1 MAKKRHS
8 RGEKEHT
15 APTGAAAAAMALLAR
30 PSACSLRAPAP
41 RASMCVWRHGCAR
54 RRRDGR
60 WLGAS
65 FPASPLMRAGSGLRR
80 AASFPFSTGEG
91 KPPRRAWQKSLS
103 PLERVRRMLPPE
115 KAAEV
120 GRCAAAPQP
129 PSEDRA
135 AASPEVAA
143 AQPGPFRAG
152 ELVLAEMRRKYN
164 RTLKLMC
171 RLVVGS
177 VLASNGGLLP
187 HQDIIG
193 QMPGQMLR
201 TSAGVRLQV
210 RRPSLE
216 EYVLLM
222 PRGPTISY
230 PKDISAILMMMDIHL
245 GDTVLEAGSGSGA
258 LTLFLSKA
266 VGPKGRVISYEIRDD
281 HHSLAKKNYRH
292 WCAAWKIGHT
302 EEWPDN
308 VDFIL
313 KDIST
318 AAMGMKSLTLDA
330 VVLDMVNPQ
339 SALPVVQPSLK
350 QGGVCAVYLANITQ
364 VIEVLDRIRTSRLP
378 FLCEKIIEVTHRDWL
393 VLPAKIKNFK
403 SSQVVETQEN
413 IEETLQKEYEENYLQ
428 DQVALTE
435 GEYNEPLSDD
445 TETHCS
451 VPYIA
456 RPSSWQD
463 AHSAFLIKLRK
474 FGPLHA

>member
-1 MAKKRHS
+1 
-8 RGEKEHT
+8 
-15 APTGAAAAAMALLAR
+15 
-30 PSACSLRAPAP
+30 
-41 RASMCVWRHGCAR
+41 
-54 RRRDGR
+54 
-60 WLGAS
+60 
-65 FPASPLMRAGSGLRR
+65 MRACSGLRR
-80 AASFPFSTGEG
+80 TAACSFSTGEG
-91 KPPRRAWQKSLS
+91 VGPGRKPPRRAWEKSLS

-120 GRCAAAPQP
+120 ELCAAAPQAS
-129 PSEDRA
+129 SEKA
-135 AASPEVAA
+135 VASPEAVA
-143 AQPGPFRAG
+143 AQPGSLRAG
-152 ELVLAEMRRKYN
+152 ELVLAEMKRKYN

-171 RLVVGS
+171 RLVAGS
-177 VLASNGGLLP
+177 VLTSNGGLLP
-187 HQDIIG
+187 HRDIIG

-222 PRGPTISY
+222 PRGPTITY
-230 PKDISAILMMMDIHL
+230 PKDISAILTMIDIHP

-318 AAMGMKSLTLDA
+318 AAMDMKSLTLDA

-364 VIEVLDRIRTSRLP
+364 VIELLDRIRNSRLP
-378 FLCEKIIEVTHRDWL
+378 FLCEKVIEVTHRDWL

-413 IEETLQKEYEENYLQ
+413 VEETLQNEYEENCIQ
-428 DQVALTE
+428 DQVVLTE
-435 GEYNEPLSDD
+435 SEYNEPLSDD
-445 TETHCS
+445 SETHS
-451 VPYIA
+451 LVPYVA